1 MDIAVLPCE
10 DVPAR
15 FRARTL
21 YEEDFILAT
30 RVGHPF
36 AQAPTLERYCEA
48 QHLVVSH
55 TGDASGFVD
64 RLLAEQGRSRR
75 IALTV
80 PNFMFALAVIGETEL
95 VSALPRRF
103 MALHAQRFGVI
114 GIEPPLALGRFQL
127 KAVVPQVAMMDM
139 GLAWLFEQLEHA
151 VHPAPGLPRP

>member
-1 MDIAVLPCE
+1 MDIAVLPCD

-15 FRARTL
+15 FHARTL
-21 YEEDFILAT
+21 YEEDFILAI

-80 PNFMFALAVIGETEL
+80 PNLMFALAVIGETEL

-103 MALHAQRFGVI
+103 MALHAQRFG
-114 GIEPPLALGRFQL
+114 
-127 KAVVPQVAMMDM
+127 
-139 GLAWLFEQLEHA
+139 
-151 VHPAPGLPRP
+151 